1 MKTIPQDELLVIKRI
16 QESIPKYLTDNVTEK
31 VQANT
36 QFIEMLKLGVQD
48 PEFSEETR
56 AKWQMILDSKVLEKE
71 MEVENPYISAEINAF
86 VELEM
91 VKAIVR
97 KELPKTK
104 QKRENYETLF
114 RRYNKLKKDNDK
126 RFNRKS

>member
-16 QESIPKYLTDNVTEK
+16 QESIPKYLTDNVIEK
-31 VQANT
+31 VQANV
-36 QFIEMLKLGVQD
+36 QFIEMLKKGVED
-48 PEFSEETR
+48 KEFSAETR
-56 AKWQMILDSKVLEKE
+56 AKWQLILDSGVLDKE

-86 VELEM
+86 VEYEM
-91 VKAIVR
+91 AKAIVR

-104 QKRENYETLF
+104 QKRDSFETLF
-114 RRYNKLKKDNDK
+114 RRYNKIKKENDK